1 MSTGKLWYIVSMA
14 ATALVAGCSSSNGDY
29 RSDQRTVTIHPNG
42 PERRAD
48 RADVVVAAPD
58 ARHREA
64 PRSDGAVSD
73 VLNPAPVGN
82 IPAQVHAAAM
92 KEVPGGDV
100 VSAEQYA
107 AGDVDVYDLR
117 MTASDGPHEIKV
129 RYDGVV
135 LLHRREIATQVANVT
150 SDESARVAIRP

>member
-1 MSTGKLWYIVSMA
+1 VSLA
-14 ATALVAGCSSSNGDY
+14 ATALVAGCSSSDGDY
-29 RSDQRTVTIHPNG
+29 RSDQRTVTINPNG
-42 PERRAD
+42 PER

-58 ARHREA
+58 THARET
-64 PRSDGAVSD
+64 PRSDGAVGD

-117 MTASDGPHEIKV
+117 ITASDGPHEVKV
-129 RYDGVV
+129 RNDGVV
-135 LLHRREIATQVANVT
+135 LLHRREIATEVAGVT
-150 SDESARVAIRP
+150 SDESARIASRP